1 MTNPRGAKKQTKTSG
16 QTTLAIDV
24 ETRNALNEFVLKYN
38 EQKGKNDKELTA
50 KNFIGE
56 ALDYFKR
63 NHIDFSSDV
72 VAPQTTTIVEQRN
85 DEMERVLQVLS
96 AMISR
101 QDKFEQAL
109 LQIAK
114 NTERKQ
120 RKQLEAPKQEH
131 PTNRPKIDLETMGEV
146 LKVWRIK
153 NNLSKYAVAKQTGLH
168 TNVVTNIEQGKDV
181 SLASFLKYASMFL
194 CVVNTEEHFD
204 VMKYF
209 EVYRGGLSSA
219 NSKEREQILK
229 ERETYLN
236 KE

>member
-1 MTNPRGAKKQTKTSG
+1 MANQRVGKKQSKTSG

-24 ETRNALNEFVLKYN
+24 EIRNKLNEYLDDYN
-38 EQKGKNDKELTA
+38 KNKGKNDKELTA

-56 ALDYFKR
+56 ALDYFRR
-63 NHIDFSSDV
+63 NNIDFSSDV

-85 DEMERVLQVLS
+85 DEMEHVLQVLS

-109 LQIAK
+109 IQIAK
-114 NTERKQ
+114 NTEKKP
-120 RKQLEAPKQEH
+120 RKQLEAPKPEQ
-131 PTNRPKIDLETMGEV
+131 PTNRPKTDLETMGEV

-153 NNLSKYAVAKQTGLH
+153 NDLSKYAVAKQTGLH

-181 SLASFLKYASMFL
+181 SLASFLKYASMFI
-194 CVVNTEEHFD
+194 CVVNTEEYFD